1 MSRIFGY
8 ISEVYETHI
17 KQLQSKDKI
26 NSSPS
31 AYEILCQENKNL
43 KSKHE
48 KEKKR
53 TEMIIKDLND
63 KIQRM
68 KDQFEHSK
76 KQEKITHQSNSDSE
90 SDIFEGL
97 SESKKERIMSEV
109 AELYEANIALQI
121 ENNMLK

>member
-1 MSRIFGY
+1 M
-8 ISEVYETHI
+8 
-17 KQLQSKDKI
+17 
-26 NSSPS
+26 
-31 AYEILCQENKNL
+31 
-43 KSKHE
+43 KSKYE

-53 TEMIIKDLND
+53 SEMVIKDLND

-68 KDQFEHSK
+68 KDQPENSK
-76 KQEKITHQSNSDSE
+76 KQTHQSNSDSE

-109 AELYEANIALQI
+109 AELYEANIALQL